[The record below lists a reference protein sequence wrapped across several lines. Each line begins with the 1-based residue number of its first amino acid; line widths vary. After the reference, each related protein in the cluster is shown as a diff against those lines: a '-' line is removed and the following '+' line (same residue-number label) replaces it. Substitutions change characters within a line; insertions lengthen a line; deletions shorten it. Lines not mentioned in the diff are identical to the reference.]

1 MAAHS
6 YPLLDGYPG
15 LQSGLAHVD
24 LCDLPTPV
32 TRAARAG
39 QELGIDLYVKHDDAT
54 AADYGGNKPRKLEF
68 LLARALASGAR
79 EVLTFGFAGSNHATA
94 TAVYARRLGLG
105 SISMLLAQPPARYVR
120 DNLLISH
127 EAGAELHHYRGV
139 PTLAAGLVRVMASH
153 RLRHGRLPQTIPAGG
168 SSPVGVAGFVNAAL
182 ELRQQVE
189 QGLLPEPAAIYTAMG
204 SMGTAVGLAL
214 GLRAAGLRSQV
225 VAVRVVED
233 RWAGWK
239 ALTKLHSRTGAFL
252 RSIDPTFP
260 TEELRPSAL
269 MIREGFLGD
278 GYGHFTRAGADAARL
293 LLETEGV
300 ELDGT
305 YSAKAFA
312 ALCED
317 ARSGGLAGE
326 PVLFWDTNNS
336 RPLSAAAA
344 AVDRHELP
352 PAFHHYFEGPL
363 QDVGVR

>member
-1 MAAHS
+1 MAEHS
-6 YPLLDGYPG
+6 YPLLDEYPG
-15 LQSGLAHVD
+15 LKAGLPHVD

-32 TRAARAG
+32 TSAARAG

-68 LLARALASGAR
+68 LLAQAVAAGAR

-94 TAVYARRLGLG
+94 TAVYAQRVGLG
-105 SISMLLAQPPARYVR
+105 SISMLLVQPPEQYVR

-127 EAGAELHHYRGV
+127 AAGAELHHHRGV
-139 PTLAAGLVRVMASH
+139 PSLAADLALVMVAH
-153 RLRHGRLPQTIPAGG
+153 RFRHGRFPHTIPAGG
-168 SSPVGVAGFVNAAL
+168 SSPVGVTGFVNAAF
-182 ELRQQVE
+182 ELRGQVE
-189 QGLLPEPAAIYTAMG
+189 AGLLPEPSAIYTAMG
-204 SMGTAVGLAL
+204 SMGTAAGLAL
-214 GLRAAGLRSQV
+214 GLRAAGLKSQV

-239 ALTKLHSRTGAFL
+239 KLATLHSKTGAFL
-252 RSIDPTFP
+252 RSIDPGFP
-260 TEELRPSAL
+260 VDELRPSSL

-278 GYGHFTRAGADAARL
+278 GYGHFTAAGANATAL
-293 LLETEGV
+293 LRDLEGI

-326 PVLFWDTNNS
+326 PVLFWDTNNP
-336 RPLSAAAA
+336 RPLRPAAA
-344 AVDRHELP
+344 AVDHRDLP
-352 PAFHHYFEGPL
+352 PAFHRYFEAP
-363 QDVGVR
+363 VR